1 MTMIWKNSF
10 LKIEGN
16 LSGIKF
22 NNFYFIQIVLR
33 CDQLKNKSSRCY
45 FLNDRFVDLYP
56 QCV

>member
-22 NNFYFIQIVLR
+22 NNFYFIQIVL
-33 CDQLKNKSSRCY
+33 
-45 FLNDRFVDLYP
+45 DLHP